1 MANVKISALNTTSA
15 VASSDVLPI
24 VHEGSTR
31 KVTVGTLV
39 GGKED
44 KASEVTGTGS
54 VSVTLADNKEYN
66 YTAVTSLTMTGTAVD
81 AHGFI
86 TFGSNPTISV
96 SGFDASSGDDITGAG
111 SGEVWEFSC
120 MEHNSKS
127 YIVWKKWA

>member
-1 MANVKISALNTTSA
+1 MKISSLPQATSA
-15 VASSDVLPI
+15 SNSDELALVQS
-24 VHEGSTR
+24 GSTKR
-31 KVTVGTLV
+31 VS
-39 GGKED
+39 KEILINP
-44 KASEVTGTGS
+44 ERVTGTGS
-54 VSVTLADNKEYN
+54 ITVTVANDKEYD